1 MANRSKAKG
10 SAYEAKIRDLLNAEF
25 TNIRFERVP
34 LSGSIEYLKGD
45 IWTPHD
51 TAAWPWCIEAKH
63 YAELEWNNLLTSKTT
78 DILNFWRQTV
88 REAEVMKKKPLLI
101 FRWNRSK
108 DFVAYNDNI
117 QVSSFVQ
124 VNSFGCE
131 FKVSLLDDWIQA
143 VKSQTQLAKSFSIV

>member
-1 MANRSKAKG
+1 MTNKSKLKG
-10 SAYEAKIRDLLNAEF
+10 SAFETKIKDRLNSEF
-25 TNIRFERVP
+25 PNIQFERVP

-63 YAELEWNNLLTSKTT
+63 YATLEWNNLLTSRTT
-78 DILNFWRQTV
+78 EILGFWKQTL

-108 DFVAYNDNI
+108 DFVAFNDDI
-117 QVSSFVQ
+117 QVASYIE
-124 VNSFGCE
+124 VNSFGYN
-131 FKVSLLDDWIQA
+131 FKVALFDDWIKA
-143 VKSQTQLAKSFSIV
+143 VKSQTNLAQC